1 MDVES
6 CLCPFFAIIFT
17 SGILQAVNLP
27 PTKDGKEEVTTEQ
40 LELLRQVINEPVQL
54 RKPTAGTL
62 FFCVF
67 FWDSS
72 DNLEGMGCAVLDFRN
87 DISETNHF
95 SPNVLRELFD
105 GELLFHSLTIMF
117 QLICDH
123 YFG

>member
-27 PTKDGKEEVTTEQ
+27 PTKDGKEEVTTKQ

-62 FFCVF
+62 FFWCF
-67 FWDSS
+67 FWILQTTLKGWAGSS
-72 DNLEGMGCAVLDFRN
+72 
-87 DISETNHF
+87 
-95 SPNVLRELFD
+95 
-105 GELLFHSLTIMF
+105 F
-117 QLICDH
+117 QN
-123 YFG
+123 